1 MSGDRP
7 RSSATPVRVL
17 IVDDHPVVRTGV
29 RGMLAGDPGFDVV
42 GEASGGEEA
51 ARLARTLEPDV
62 VLMDLRM
69 PGVDGVEA
77 TRRIRHRHP
86 AMQVLVLTTYD
97 TDDDVV
103 RAVEA
108 GAVGYLLK
116 DAPREELFRGVRA
129 AARGESVL
137 ASAVASRLMD
147 RMRTP
152 PGPALSARE
161 VEVLALVADGRP
173 NKDIARRLYISET
186 TVKTHLAHIFTKL
199 GVDDRTAAVTVA
211 LDRGIIRLDRGQ

>member
-1 MSGDRP
+1 MSDL
-7 RSSATPVRVL
+7 APVPIRVL
-17 IVDDHPVVRTGV
+17 VVDDHPVVRTGV
-29 RGMLAGDPGFDVV
+29 RGMLASHADFDVV
-42 GEASGGEEA
+42 GEASDGEEA
-51 ARLARTLEPDV
+51 VEQAGALAPDV

-77 TRRIRHRHP
+77 TRRIRAAHP
-86 AMQVLVLTTYD
+86 AVEILVLTTYD
-97 TDDDVV
+97 TDDDIV

-116 DAPREELFRGVRA
+116 DSPREELFRGVHA

-137 ASAVASRLMD
+137 AATVASRLMG

-152 PGPALSARE
+152 PGQSLSPRE
-161 VEVLALVADGRP
+161 LEVLTLVADGRQ
-173 NKDIARRLYISET
+173 NKDIGRTLYISET
-186 TVKTHLAHIFTKL
+186 TVKSHLAHIFTKL

-211 LDRGIIRLDRGQ
+211 LERGILRLKR

>member
-1 MSGDRP
+1 MSP
-7 RSSATPVRVL
+7 AIRVL
-17 IVDDHPVVRTGV
+17 VVDDHPVVRTGV
-29 RGMLAGDPGFDVV
+29 QGMLASHADFDVV
-42 GEASGGEEA
+42 GEAFDGEEA
-51 ARLARTLEPDV
+51 VSKVEVLQPEV

-77 TRRIRHRHP
+77 TRRIRARHP
-86 AMQVLVLTTYD
+86 DIQVLVLTTYD
-97 TDDDVV
+97 TDDDIV

-116 DAPREELFRGVRA
+116 DSPREELFRGVHA
-129 AARGESVL
+129 AARGESLL
-137 ASAVASRLMD
+137 AAAVMTRLMG

-152 PGPALSARE
+152 PGQALSPRE
-161 VEVLALVADGRP
+161 LEVLALVAEGRP
-173 NKDIARRLYISET
+173 NKSIAKTLFISET

-211 LDRGIIRLDRGQ
+211 LDRGILRLKG

>member
-1 MSGDRP
+1 VSPPIRILP
-7 RSSATPVRVL
+7 IRILV
-17 IVDDHPVVRTGV
+17 VDDHPVVRTGV
-29 RGMLAGDPGFDVV
+29 RGMLDSHADFEVV
-42 GEASGGEEA
+42 GEAADGAEA
-51 ARLARTLEPDV
+51 IAQVEALAPDV

-77 TRRIRHRHP
+77 ARQIRARHP
-86 AMQVLVLTTYD
+86 GVQVLVLTTYD
-97 TDDDVV
+97 TDDDIV

-116 DAPREELFRGVRA
+116 DSPREELFRGVHA

-137 ASAVASRLMD
+137 AATVASRLMG
-147 RMRTP
+147 RMRA
-152 PGPALSARE
+152 PAGQSLSARE
-161 VEVLALVADGRP
+161 VEVLMLVAEGRP
-173 NKDIARRLYISET
+173 NKEVARALFISET

-211 LDRGIIRLDRGQ
+211 LDRGIIRLKR

>member
-1 MSGDRP
+1 MP
-7 RSSATPVRVL
+7 AIRVL
-17 IVDDHPVVRTGV
+17 VADDHPVVRTGV
-29 RGMLAGDPGFDVV
+29 KGMLATQPDFDVV
-42 GEASGGEEA
+42 GEACDGEEA
-51 ARLARTLEPDV
+51 VRKVDELQPDV

-77 TRRIRHRHP
+77 TRRIRAQHP
-86 AMQVLVLTTYD
+86 EVQVLVLTTYD
-97 TDDDVV
+97 TDEDIL

-116 DAPREELFRGVRA
+116 DSPREELFRGVHA
-129 AARGESVL
+129 AARGESLL
-137 ASAVASRLMD
+137 AAAVASRLVG

-152 PGPALSARE
+152 PGQALSPRE
-161 VEVLALVADGRP
+161 LEVLALVAEGRP
-173 NKDIARRLYISET
+173 NKDIARSLFISET

-211 LDRGIIRLDRGQ
+211 LDRGVIRLKR

>member
-1 MSGDRP
+1 MSPPIRILP
-7 RSSATPVRVL
+7 IRILV
-17 IVDDHPVVRTGV
+17 VDDHPVVRTGV
-29 RGMLAGDPGFDVV
+29 RGMLDSHADFEVV
-42 GEASGGEEA
+42 GEAADGAEA
-51 ARLARTLEPDV
+51 IAQVEALAPDV

-77 TRRIRHRHP
+77 ARQIRARHP
-86 AMQVLVLTTYD
+86 GVQVLVLTTYD
-97 TDDDVV
+97 TDDDIV

-116 DAPREELFRGVRA
+116 DSPREELFRGVHA

-137 ASAVASRLMD
+137 AATVASRLMG
-147 RMRTP
+147 RMRA
-152 PGPALSARE
+152 PAGQSLSARE
-161 VEVLALVADGRP
+161 VEVLMLVAEGRP
-173 NKDIARRLYISET
+173 NKEVARTLFISET

-211 LDRGIIRLDRGQ
+211 LDRGIIRLKR